1 MTKRDW
7 RNSRP
12 FNTHRWSYDS
22 DVDAWIDDFWHQ
34 HLSTFYNQ
42 PKPGPQPKSSP
53 RDQFKVLMLDLYL
66 CWRDDPE
73 QCLGVSHDKGRYP
86 AESRYNALPLTP
98 SVLFE
103 LIRVMRGRKLI
114 KVLPGHT
121 NDEGPNMTTR
131 VWPRDRMIHHFES
144 ADFNHLQIGE
154 LEGRETIIL
163 RKKVGGRQELV
174 PYRDPEEAQGDE
186 DSENVV
192 TADWKIPLM
201 RKRLETYNNLLRES
215 FIDVAC
221 LEEPYIRTRAKDQD
235 SRGPKT
241 LYQRISQHNK
251 SVRRMFN
258 RASFEDGGRFYGGFW
273 QRIGSELRSAIRID
287 DQPTVELDYSAH
299 HIRVA
304 YANEDLLGP
313 DDPYDLGN
321 VLPEYEG
328 NAVLQRK
335 DVKSLTLICMNAKS
349 PREGFSAFR
358 GEVKDAI
365 KAGERTGKVPSPEF
379 CEKLL
384 NAFIERNPE
393 IEAYMN
399 SDKGIKFMNT
409 DSRVSDK
416 IIDHFVQQ
424 DIPILCVHDS
434 YIVPAQYEDE
444 MREQM
449 TKAFKL
455 IIKVSNPYIEKEEYG
470 PYTVADGYKRRWD
483 EFQQWKRNRP

>member
-1 MTKRDW
+1 MSK
-7 RNSRP
+7 
-12 FNTHRWSYDS
+12 
-22 DVDAWIDDFWHQ
+22 
-34 HLSTFYNQ
+34 
-42 PKPGPQPKSSP
+42 
-53 RDQFKVLMLDLYL
+53 
-66 CWRDDPE
+66 
-73 QCLGVSHDKGRYP
+73 
-86 AESRYNALPLTP
+86 
-98 SVLFE
+98 
-103 LIRVMRGRKLI
+103 RKLI
-114 KVLPGHT
+114 KVLEGHI
-121 NDEGPNMTTR
+121 NDQSQRITTR
-131 VWPRDRMIHHFES
+131 VWPLAPLIEHFES

-154 LEGRETIIL
+154 LESRETIIL

-174 PYRDPEEAQGDE
+174 PYRDPEEAQGNE

-273 QRIGSELRSAIRID
+273 QRIGSDLRSTIRID

-304 YANEDLLGP
+304 YAKQALLGP
-313 DDPYDLGN
+313 EDPYDLGK

-328 NAVLQRK
+328 NAALQRK
-335 DVKSLTLICMNAKS
+335 DVKSLTLICMNATS
-349 PREGFSAFR
+349 PRNGFSAFR
-358 GEVKDAI
+358 GQVQAAI
-365 KAGERTGKVPSPEF
+365 EAGVRTGKVPTHKF

-434 YIVPAQYEDE
+434 YIVPDQYEDKL
-444 MREQM
+444 REQM
-449 TKAFKL
+449 TEAFKA
-455 IIKVSNPYIEKEEYG
+455 IIKVSNPHIEKEEHK
-470 PYTVADGYKRRWD
+470 PYTITEGYRRRWE
-483 EFQQWKRNRP
+483 EFQQWKENRS